1 MFLTAIGVEYA
12 DVNNIPSISL
22 FVSKDDFDKPIVSS
36 QTIPSV
42 TVVLKETM
50 SSEARF
56 NLKRWEQRMIKEMG
70 YQPFLDHKKGKVYI
84 LFNISIFHSLQWI
97 LVSLF

>member
-22 FVSKDDFDKPIVSS
+22 FASKDDFDKPIVSS

-84 LFNISIFHSLQWI
+84 LFKICIFHSLQWI